1 LCGAEGP
8 GRMSDI
14 REIEEEILF
23 LLSPKDLRDRRILI
37 TAGPTQE
44 YWDPVRFLTNPSS
57 GKMGYAIARIAR
69 RRGAEVTLVSGPTD
83 LPAIRGVETVRVKT
97 AQEMYQAVLDRYE
110 AMDILIMA
118 AAPTDYRPRQIMQE
132 KYKRNGQPLTIEFV
146 ENPDI
151 AATVGKNK
159 GKRFLTVFAAETNNL
174 KENARAKLAVK
185 NADLVVANNLTLAG
199 AGFRGDTNLVSLLT
213 REEEVD
219 LPLLGKEEVAVKILD
234 AILTL
239 INSGTMVGV

>member
-1 LCGAEGP
+1 
-8 GRMSDI
+8 
-14 REIEEEILF
+14 
-23 LLSPKDLRDRRILI
+23 
-37 TAGPTQE
+37 
-44 YWDPVRFLTNPSS
+44 
-57 GKMGYAIARIAR
+57 
-69 RRGAEVTLVSGPTD
+69 
-83 LPAIRGVETVRVKT
+83 
-97 AQEMYQAVLDRYE
+97 
-110 AMDILIMA
+110 MA

-239 INSGTMVGV
+239 INSGITVGLANDRSPGLLRLSLTCIMPPLTNSTNIGFRANGEGCPVPGAVSGSTKRRGGIGLGRTRTHGTG